1 MATALT
7 ILEFSRNA
15 KTTES
20 SAGLSIAKASSGAYV
35 DVGEKDASKL
45 FFRVETTAADTD
57 DYLVISD
64 GAHFSGGTVGDLN
77 VYFTATELWVGPLET
92 HRFKDSDGYININK
106 TTETGDSGTATV
118 QAFLLP

>member
-1 MATALT
+1 MATELT
-7 ILEFSRNA
+7 IQEFSRNA
-15 KTTES
+15 QTTET

-35 DVGEKDASKL
+35 DVGDVDASKL
-45 FFRVETTAADTD
+45 FFRIETTAADTD

-64 GAHFSGGTVGDLN
+64 GAQFSGGTMGDLN

-92 HRFKDSDGYININK
+92 HRFKDSDGYINIDK
-106 TTETGDSGTATV
+106 TTGTGDSGTATV